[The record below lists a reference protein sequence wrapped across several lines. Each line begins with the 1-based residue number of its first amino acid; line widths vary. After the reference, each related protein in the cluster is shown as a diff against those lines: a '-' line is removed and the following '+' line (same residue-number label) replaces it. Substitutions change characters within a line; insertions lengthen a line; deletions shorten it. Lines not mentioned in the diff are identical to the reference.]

1 MPFPKATVSCS
12 LLGKTILVNC
22 RYVKSH
28 MSWLFIIPIE
38 SFMSMKTAHTCC
50 CFTAAPP
57 QNSWSQNKMD
67 VQWPLSWTAYLSLA
81 QRCVCLQLN
90 SFSFAVFQQLF
101 LVKPWMEFYLHKSF
115 TWKCMW
121 RAVSSRSILWLCTC
135 HNWLNNQSKTSFWNV
150 NTFKHTFCHLPS
162 TCKKY

>member
-1 MPFPKATVSCS
+1 MSVYNAYWIFHVNEDCTYM
-12 LLGKTILVNC
+12 LLLYN
-22 RYVKSH
+22 S
-28 MSWLFIIPIE
+28 
-38 SFMSMKTAHTCC
+38 
-50 CFTAAPP
+50 PP
-57 QNSWSQNKMD
+57 SNSWSQNKMD

-101 LVKPWMEFYLHKSF
+101 LVKPWMEFYLHKIF

-121 RAVSSRSILWLCTC
+121 RDVSSRSILWLCTC

-162 TCKKY
+162 TCKQYLTVQKIVSEGNAINLTSLLTSSNQTT